1 LRYILDETCFVFG
14 EEIMSVRNKFMLEPA
29 NALLVVID
37 VQEKLCAAMDA
48 NVLAQLTKNTSILL
62 ESAKELAIP
71 VVYTE
76 QYVKGLG
83 PTLAELKERA
93 PAAPRHEKLTFSCCG
108 NEAFVKQ
115 LKESGRTQIVVTGM
129 ETHVC
134 VLQTVV
140 DLLDAGFIVHVVKD
154 AVMSRSNDNRQ
165 TAIEAMAQ
173 AGAVSTST
181 ESVVF
186 QWLKVAGTDAFKK
199 VSKLV
204 K

>member
-1 LRYILDETCFVFG
+1 
-14 EEIMSVRNKFMLEPA
+14 MSVTNKFLLDPA
-29 NALLVVID
+29 RAVLVVID

-48 NVLAQLTKNTSILL
+48 NVLAQLIRNAGILL

-71 VVYTE
+71 VIFTE

-83 PTLAELKERA
+83 PTLDELKQRIS
-93 PAAPRHEKLTFSCCG
+93 AAPCPEKLTFSCCG

-115 LKESGRTQIVVTGM
+115 LKASGRTQVIVSGM

-134 VLQTVV
+134 VLQTVI
-140 DLLDAGFIVHVVKD
+140 DLLDEGFDVHLVKD

-165 TAIEAMAQ
+165 TAIEAMVL
-173 AGAVSTST
+173 AGAVPTCT
-181 ESVVF
+181 EAVVF
-186 QWLKVAGTDAFKK
+186 QLLKIAGTESFKK
-199 VSKLV
+199 LSKLV

>member
-1 LRYILDETCFVFG
+1 
-14 EEIMSVRNKFMLEPA
+14 MSVKNKFMLEPA
-29 NALLVVID
+29 KALLVVID

-48 NVLAQLTKNTSILL
+48 NVLAQLTKNTGILL
-62 ESAKELAIP
+62 ESARELAIP
-71 VVYTE
+71 VIYTE

-93 PAAPRHEKLTFSCCG
+93 PTAPCHEKLTFSCCG
-108 NEAFVKQ
+108 NDAFIKQ
-115 LKESGRTQIVVTGM
+115 LKESGRTQIIVTGM

-134 VLQTVV
+134 VLQTVI
-140 DLLDAGFIVHVVKD
+140 DLQEGGYTVHVVKD

-165 TAIEAMAQ
+165 TAIEAMVL
-173 AGAVSTST
+173 AGAVPTCT

-186 QWLKVAGTDAFKK
+186 QLLKIAGTESFRKL
-199 VSKLV
+199 SKLV